1 MVIKANFQTHRQ
13 QLLLSAQEAEQAGE
27 LLTAIELYK
36 GFHTAVSESSASYP
50 AELFTRLPLL
60 LLQVGRE
67 QEGWQYFHRFIRSG
81 VPGRALPLDP
91 SEKWLDRAALC
102 DKARL
107 FLQRAGHYDRA
118 VLYGV
123 QFYIARCL
131 AVYHC
136 RNLGQLGPMRSQ
148 RAISGLVRPLL
159 RKANKEN
166 LEMAMVSTL
175 KEALRLTPTLDM
187 NRLMARIAMMIAIQ
201 NAKNHPVTATAA
213 V

>member
-1 MVIKANFQTHRQ
+1 MVIKANFRTHQ
-13 QLLLSAQEAEQAGE
+13 QKLLLSAQEAERAGE

-36 GFHTAVSESSASYP
+36 GFHADVSESAVVYP
-50 AELFTRLPLL
+50 AEIFTRLPLL
-60 LLQVGRE
+60 LLEVGRE
-67 QEGWQYFHRFIRSG
+67 HDGWQYFHRFIRSG
-81 VPGRALPLDP
+81 CPGRSQPLDP
-91 SEKWLDRAALC
+91 SDKWLDRAVLC

-159 RKANKEN
+159 RKAQKEN
-166 LEMAMVSTL
+166 LETAMVSEL
-175 KEALRLTPTLDM
+175 KDALRLGPTLDI
-187 NRLMARIAMMIAIQ
+187 NRLMARLAIMIAIQ
-201 NAKNHPVTATAA
+201 NAKNHPITVA